1 MKPLRIAVI
10 GVGHLGRIHARLI
23 SGLQAFSLAG
33 VVDPVEQNRLPVASE
48 YRTTAHASHEEVAAR
63 IDAAVIATPT
73 RYHHRV
79 ALDLL
84 RRGVHVLVEK
94 PLAASVAE
102 AEELVQAARQHGA
115 LLQVGH
121 VERFNPAWS
130 LALPHLRE
138 PKYIEAVRRGSFS
151 FRSTDIGVV
160 LDLMIHDLD
169 LVLSLVRSE
178 VRHVE
183 ALGISIFGRHE
194 DAANARLTFE
204 NGCVATLSVSRAS
217 PSAARVMQVWN
228 RRGFAN
234 IDFSARTATFVRP
247 GELLQRREFDVDRLS
262 AEEKQQLKETQC
274 AALLPTETLQAEPQ
288 DAITAELLDF
298 ADSIRQGRSPRVPG
312 EHGRDALAVAEQ
324 ILRKIETHA
333 WDGAPDGPVGPWA
346 IPRTQIIPGPHWS
359 RKPAPV
365 ERREAG

>member
-1 MKPLRIAVI
+1 VKPLRTAVI
-10 GVGHLGRIHARLI
+10 GVGHLGRIHTRLI
-23 SGLQAFSLAG
+23 SGLDSFLLAG
-33 VVDPVEQNRLPVASE
+33 VVDPVEQNRLAVAAE
-48 YRTTAHASHEEVAAR
+48 YHTTAHASHDELVGQ

-73 RYHHRV
+73 RFHHHV

-84 RRGVHVLVEK
+84 RRGIHVLVEK
-94 PLAASVAE
+94 PLAASLAE

-138 PKYIEAVRRGSFS
+138 PKYIEAVRRGGFS

-178 VRHVE
+178 VRQVE
-183 ALGISIFGRHE
+183 ALGVSIFGRHE

-204 NGCVATLSVSRAS
+204 NGCVAALSVSRAS
-217 PSAARVMQVWN
+217 PNASRVMQVWS
-228 RRGFAN
+228 RRGFAS
-234 IDFSARTATFVRP
+234 IDFSTRSATFIRP
-247 GELLQRREFDVDRLS
+247 GESLLRREFDVDRLS
-262 AEEKQQLKETQC
+262 PEEKQQFKDTQC
-274 AALLPTETLQAEPQ
+274 AALLPMETLQAEPQ
-288 DAITAELLDF
+288 DAITAELMDF

-333 WDGAPDGPVGPWA
+333 WDGVADGPVGPLA

-359 RKPAPV
+359 RKPLPA
-365 ERREAG
+365 EHREAG

>member
-1 MKPLRIAVI
+1 MKPLRVAVI
-10 GVGHLGRIHARLI
+10 GVGHLGRIHTRLI
-23 SGLQAFSLAG
+23 SGLDAFSLAG
-33 VVDPVEQNRLPVASE
+33 VVDPVEQNRLLVAAE
-48 YRTTAHASHEEVAAR
+48 YSTTAYATHDEIAGQ
-63 IDAAVIATPT
+63 IDAAIIATPT
-73 RYHHRV
+73 QLHHQV

-84 RRGVHVLVEK
+84 RRGVHLLVEK
-94 PLAASVAE
+94 PLAASLAD
-102 AEELVQAARQHGA
+102 AEEMVQAARQHGA

-138 PKYIEAVRRGSFS
+138 PKYIESVRRSNFS
-151 FRSTDIGVV
+151 FRSTDIGAV

-183 ALGISIFGRHE
+183 ALGISIFGQHE

-204 NGCVATLSVSRAS
+204 NGCVATFSVSRAS

-228 RRGFAN
+228 RRGFTN
-234 IDFSARTATFVRP
+234 IDFSSRTATFIRP
-247 GELLQRREFDVDRLS
+247 GESLQRREFDVDRLS
-262 AEEKQQLKETQC
+262 PAEKQQFKETQC
-274 AALLPTETLQAEPQ
+274 AALLPIETLQAEPQ

-312 EHGRDALAVAEQ
+312 EQGRDALAVAEQ
-324 ILRKIETHA
+324 ILHKIETHA
-333 WDGAPDGPVGPWA
+333 WDGVPEGPVGPFA

-365 ERREAG
+365 EHREAG